1 MAFVRTGKTIRVSK
15 TALINAGRR
24 RTNKGARGS
33 KLRKMV
39 QKIVKGASE
48 TKYVANVYKDSTTLQ
63 TLYWP
68 APINLG
74 ASGNYYPALPALTQ
88 GVGDYQRIGAKVL
101 PMSCKTTLNVGY
113 LSRDLSCNQIMVV
126 IYYGTTKAGKT
137 WQASTPIQSANDLL
151 DNGDGTTGSWGGQQ
165 ADLLYPINKH
175 MNNAKRIVFRMGKTE
190 GVLNDNGV
198 SVGGIDGAYSTSNG
212 MAFRQVQLNFKPPKA
227 LQYDRPTDLWPTN
240 YAPWYA
246 ISWCRIDERST
257 GSSTSDDSLVNVSAL
272 NHMYFKDV

>member
-15 TALINAGRR
+15 SALARKRGGL
-24 RTNKGARGS
+24 RTRGA

-48 TKYVANVYKDSTTLQ
+48 TKYVSNVYKDSTTQQL
-63 TLYWP
+63 LYWP

-88 GVGDYQRIGAKVL
+88 GVGDYQRIGSKVL
-101 PMSCKTTLNVGY
+101 PTSVRTNLNVGY
-113 LSRDLSCNQIMVV
+113 LSRDVSANQIMVV

-137 WQASTPIQSANDLL
+137 WQNSTPIQSVNDLL
-151 DNGDGTTGSWGGQQ
+151 DNGDGTSGSFGGQQ

-175 MNNAKRIVFRMGKTE
+175 MNNAKRITFRLGKTE

-198 SVGGIDGAYSTSNG
+198 SVAGADGAYSTSNG
-212 MAFRQVQLNFKPPKA
+212 MAFHQVQLNFKAPKA
-227 LQYDRPTDLWPTN
+227 LQYERATDLWPSN
-240 YAPWYA
+240 FAPWYA